1 MLAYVWFQVRSNTD
15 STGLKLTLY
24 QYQSCPF
31 CCKVRAY
38 LDYHGF
44 SYDVVE
50 VNSVWRSEIRWS
62 KYRKVPIMLCH
73 NGDEESAHV
82 RADLFQTF
90 STEFY
95 FHVELLT

>member
-1 MLAYVWFQVRSNTD
+1 MSVFACVLDQIRSKTD
-15 STGLKLTLY
+15 STGLKLMLY

-50 VNSVWRSEIRWS
+50 VNSVLRSEIQWS
-62 KYRKVPIMLCH
+62 KYKKVPIMLCTDS
-73 NGDEESAHV
+73 GDPESSLVSVVLYLVVKA
-82 RADLFQTF
+82 LFI
-90 STEFY
+90 
-95 FHVELLT
+95 